1 MGAAVTAAPVFVL
14 GLRHLCHMAVQEGIC
29 LPCQMKASILDV
41 IRRGLF
47 ITDRFQLAFHNG
59 RSAESEPDPACRNAC
74 SHTERHRPLRH
85 IIAIVRRT
93 GLRLFEK
100 LTA

>member
-41 IRRGLF
+41 IRCSLL
-47 ITDRFQLAFHNG
+47 IADRFQLSFHNG
-59 RSAESEPDPACRNAC
+59 RSTESEPGSGSTDARCRIY
-74 SHTERHRPLRH
+74 S
-85 IIAIVRRT
+85 
-93 GLRLFEK
+93 
-100 LTA
+100 